1 MSQVQDETILWES
14 FLNGDNQSLE
24 VIYRIYFDELYRYGM
39 KWLKDGYLV
48 EDVIQDLFVR
58 LIQSRGNLAMAQS
71 VKFYLFRAFK
81 NIALDK
87 IRLAKRMVA
96 GNEPASDTFQ
106 LDLSPESTMID
117 KEEYLLVRNKIENA
131 LVQLTLRQ
139 REALYLRYIEG
150 FSYSEVSEMMG
161 LTAKA
166 TYKLMSR
173 AIEAIRGQLT
183 AGIFIYLCN
192 HFLRLHPY

>member
-1 MSQVQDETILWES
+1 MSQTRDETILWES
-14 FLNGDNQSLE
+14 FLNGDNHSLE

-39 KWLKDGYLV
+39 KWLKDGHLV

-58 LIQSRGNLAMAQS
+58 LIQSRGNLAVAQS

-81 NIALDK
+81 NMALDK
-87 IRLAKRMVA
+87 IRFAKRMVA
-96 GNEPASDTFQ
+96 GNEPSSDTFQ
-106 LDLSPESTMID
+106 LDLTPESTMID
-117 KEEYLLVRNKIENA
+117 KEEYLIIRNKIENA
-131 LVQLTLRQ
+131 LVQLTPRQ
-139 REALYLRYIEG
+139 REALYLRYIEE

-161 LTAKA
+161 LTAKG

-173 AIEAIRGQLT
+173 AIEAIRGQLP
-183 AGIFIYLCN
+183 AGIFIFLSN